1 MNDEIT
7 LEIKKRRTFAIISK
21 ACETRP
27 SLPLQIA
34 GSRRERFLPSRT
46 KGKIDFRA
54 MGLTRHIDQYPVW
67 NPF

>member
-1 MNDEIT
+1 MYFT
-7 LEIKKRRTFAIISK
+7 RSASVASSVPAI
-21 ACETRP
+21 

-46 KGKIDFRA
+46 KAKIDFRA
-54 MGLTRHIDQYPVW
+54 MDLTRHIDQHPVW